1 MARHAGHLW
10 WIVVVGCGAA
20 GVAVATA
27 EARARPVIDAP
38 AESQAAIRRA
48 LGLLPRRPAEVSVV
62 TADQVDPEARERFL
76 KAEAFFS
83 KGRPTVYITEH
94 SPVLQAAQQGSSI
107 HVHVLAAIIW
117 HEMAH
122 MEGADESEAQ
132 RREESMWTR
141 FVRDGLVDQVTA
153 LRYLK
158 LLAGRHAVAAQ

>member
-1 MARHAGHLW
+1 MATQKRIYPVAL
-10 WIVVVGCGAA
+10 VLALGAVF
-20 GVAVATA
+20 GPVAAA
-27 EARARPVIDAP
+27 EAARTAITAP
-38 AESQAAIRRA
+38 AESEPAIRRA
-48 LGLLPRRPAEVSVV
+48 LSLLPRRPAEVSVV
-62 TADQVDPEARERFL
+62 TADLVDPEARERFL

-122 MEGADESEAQ
+122 MEGADEAEAQ
-132 RREESMWTR
+132 RREESMWMR
-141 FVRDGLVDQVTA
+141 FVRDGLVDHVTA

-158 LLAGRHAVAAQ
+158 LLVGRHAVAAK